1 MLSLETESRLGAE
14 LSDLQLR
21 TFPEVCNTMRSRGVH
36 VLLYWSNFIDLFQVD
51 QVLKLKHNFSEI
63 DFKAIKS
70 LTLGKVT
77 GMFY

>member
-1 MLSLETESRLGAE
+1 
-14 LSDLQLR
+14 
-21 TFPEVCNTMRSRGVH
+21 MRSRDVH

-77 GMFY
+77 GRFYKIYSWFMRCYSAGITLCCVLGFW

>member
-1 MLSLETESRLGAE
+1 MRCCTE
-14 LSDLQLR
+14 
-21 TFPEVCNTMRSRGVH
+21 VN
-36 VLLYWSNFIDLFQVD
+36 LLIIFQVD

-77 GMFY
+77 GWFC

>member
-1 MLSLETESRLGAE
+1 
-14 LSDLQLR
+14 
-21 TFPEVCNTMRSRGVH
+21 MRSRGVH
-36 VLLYWSNFIDLFQVD
+36 VLLYWSNFIVLFQVD

-77 GMFY
+77 GRFY